1 MKRKAE
7 VVVLDNSSDEGE
19 GISSDGE
26 YDADSD
32 YEEE

>member
-7 VVVLDNSSDEGE
+7 LVVLDNSSDEGE
-19 GISSDGE
+19 GSSSDGE
-26 YDADSD
+26 YDDDSP